1 MFRRMLSEPDE
12 ALNRAMTSSQNFD
25 GIGNVLSLLS
35 LERSTSFPSGGGHPS
50 GLLRQHSTAPPT
62 GKKHYILQLPQKNL
76 NRHFTHITFRRS
88 GIFLLTVGLVEMM
101 GDPLIQF
108 ENLCYWLRQVQ
119 TYVGPENV
127 KRIIIVGVHDTLPGD
142 LARLSKID
150 LFIWKLNQAIRENE
164 FKQIMEISRER
175 MTLPFNLSAPEE
187 SIKDLC
193 RCINKCM
200 DVMIERAWCYEKK
213 FFESTFQPFTQ
224 LGNVLTKVAS
234 INSIVAN
241 SQDLE
246 GCYNYE
252 DKNYKKTLANYSQS
266 CINPDGECK
275 SLCMHSLV
283 CYDIIVYTILASA
296 AIFDFGPNSWGQ
308 RSIICS

>member
-12 ALNRAMTSSQNFD
+12 ALNRAMTSPQNFD
-25 GIGNVLSLLS
+25 GIDSVLSSLS
-35 LERSTSFPSGGGHPS
+35 LERATFPNGNSHPV
-50 GLLRQHSTAPPT
+50 GIVRQASTAPPT
-62 GKKHYILQLPQKNL
+62 GKKRYILQLPQKNL
-76 NRHFTHITFRRS
+76 NRHFTHIFFRRS
-88 GIFLLTVGLVEMM
+88 GIFLITVGLVEMM

-142 LARLSKID
+142 LARLNKID
-150 LFIWKLNQAIRENE
+150 SFIRKLNQAIRENE

-193 RCINKCM
+193 KCINKCM
-200 DVMIERAWCYEKK
+200 DVMIERAWCYEKHG
-213 FFESTFQPFTQ
+213 FFASTFQPFTQ
-224 LGNVLTKVAS
+224 LGSVLSKVAS
-234 INSIVAN
+234 INSIVSS
-241 SQDLE
+241 SQDLA
-246 GCYNYE
+246 GCYIYE

-266 CINPDGECK
+266 CINPEGECK
-275 SLCMHSLV
+275 SLCMYGMALV
-283 CYDIIVYTILASA
+283 CTM
-296 AIFDFGPNSWGQ
+296 FGPRLIFVWSTIFFSLWWL
-308 RSIICS
+308 